1 MASVHHILC
10 VMVLAV
16 AAPTDP
22 SDIGFPPTLPY
33 ELMMRVLPVKE
44 IIDAYG
50 LTQQEWDQLRV
61 HPQFIEACR
70 AAHKELQE
78 EGASFRIK
86 AKLQSEDLLKTSWNL
101 IHDQTGDVAATVKAD
116 LIKFTWR
123 VAGLDAS
130 VTQKAQAQAG
140 AVAANAL
147 QININL
153 G

>member
-1 MASVHHILC
+1 
-10 VMVLAV
+10 MVLAV

-33 ELMMRVLPVKE
+33 ELMMRVLPAKE

-101 IHDQTGDVAATVKAD
+101 IHDQHEQLPERGHKCHSHKHTERRIGERQRH
-116 LIKFTWR
+116 I
-123 VAGLDAS
+123 AS
-130 VTQKAQAQAG
+130 RCCR
-140 AVAANAL
+140 
-147 QININL
+147 
-153 G
+153 